1 MAFKEKTN
9 EKHSFLPPKNCMVLS
24 VDNFKYIHKILYE
37 GRFYVRHIEVLSPFF
52 KLNYNFTSKQNGC
65 QKWR

>member
-24 VDNFKYIHKILYE
+24 VDNFKYIHKILYD
-37 GRFYVRHIEVLSPFF
+37 GSFMWG
-52 KLNYNFTSKQNGC
+52 T
-65 QKWR
+65 